1 MQDDGGL
8 AVCSW
13 QFAVGCARLFEANFS
28 SVAVPLTGS
37 LPQPF
42 FTSERPA
49 ANRKPPTANRKPLTA
64 NR

>member
-13 QFAVGCARLFEANFS
+13 EFAAGCARLFEANFS

-42 FTSERPA
+42 FTFET
-49 ANRKPPTANRKPLTA
+49 NRNLQTANREPSNLSDPPW
-64 NR
+64 